1 MDIFEL
7 AARRK
12 FRFPSAKGELTVEQ
26 LWDLPLIAGSPITRD
41 VKVDLDTVARGIN
54 VELKGVTEESFVNV
68 NPDPRKGELTAK
80 LEIIKHIIAVKQKE
94 AADAKA
100 AVERAEK
107 RRKLVDA
114 IASKD
119 DEALSKASKED
130 LLKQLEEMDKAA
142 A

>member
-1 MDIFEL
+1 MDIFEI

-26 LWDLPLIAGSPITRD
+26 LWDLPLVAGSPITRD
-41 VKVDLDTVARGIN
+41 VKVDLDTVARSIN
-54 VELKGVTEESFVNV
+54 AELKGVTEESFVNI
-68 NPDPRKGELTAK
+68 NPDPRKGEFTAK
-80 LEIIKHIIAVKQKE
+80 LDIVKHIISAKQAE
-94 AADAKA
+94 AAAAKTA
-100 AVERAEK
+100 AERAEK

-119 DEALSKASKED
+119 DEALTKASKED

>member
-1 MDIFEL
+1 MDIFEI

-12 FRFPSAKGELTVEQ
+12 FRFASVKGELTVEQ
-26 LWDLPLIAGSPITRD
+26 LWDLPLIAGSGITRD
-41 VKVDLDTVARGIN
+41 VKCDLDTVGRGI
-54 VELKGVTEESFVNV
+54 VTELKGVTEESLVNI
-68 NPDPRKGELTAK
+68 NPDPRKGELEAK
-80 LEIIKHIIAVKQKE
+80 LDIVKHIIASKQTE
-94 AADAKA
+94 AAAAKSA
-100 AVERAEK
+100 AERADK

-119 DEALSKASKED
+119 DEALTKASKED